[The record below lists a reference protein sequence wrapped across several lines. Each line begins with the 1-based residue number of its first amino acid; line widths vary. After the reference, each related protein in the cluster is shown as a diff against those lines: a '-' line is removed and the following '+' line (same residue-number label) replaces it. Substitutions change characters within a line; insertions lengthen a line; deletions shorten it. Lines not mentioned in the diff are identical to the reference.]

1 MYIKNGVEK
10 PMTHFIVEKTVE
22 IPKDIKVN
30 MKQIRG
36 GYTVEIEGPKGK
48 IVKSFTRLNV
58 QITLDDNKFTIAS
71 HFGKKTD
78 AAMVGTIR
86 GHLNNMIKGVQE
98 LYTYQVQII
107 TSHFPATVE
116 VQKSTILIKNLY
128 GRRDPIKVPY
138 DPSVNIKVKG
148 EMVTLTGI
156 DKEIVSQVAARLAE
170 SSRLRGRRSK
180 DPTVFQDGLYVVN
193 T

>member
-1 MYIKNGVEK
+1 
-10 PMTHFIVEKTVE
+10 MTHFAIEKTVE
-22 IPKDIKVN
+22 IPKGVKVG

-48 IVKSFTRLNV
+48 LEKSFTRLRV
-58 QITLDDNKFTIAS
+58 KMSLEKNKFVISS
-71 HFGKKTD
+71 HFGKKRE
-78 AAMVGTIR
+78 ASMVGTIT
-86 GHLNNMIKGVQE
+86 GHLNNMIKGVNE

-116 VQKSTILIKNLY
+116 VQKSVVLIKNLY

-138 DPSVNIKVKG
+138 DPLVNIKIKG
-148 EMVTLTGI
+148 DMVTLTSI
-156 DKEIVSQVAARLAE
+156 DKELVSQAEARLAE
-170 SSRLRGRRSK
+170 SSRLRGKRIK
-180 DPTVFQDGLYVVN
+180 DPTVFQDGLYVIN

>member
-1 MYIKNGVEK
+1 
-10 PMTHFIVEKTVE
+10 MTHFTVEKTVE
-22 IPKDIKVN
+22 IPDDIKVD

-48 IVKSFTRLNV
+48 IEKDFTRLSV
-58 QITLDDNKFTIAS
+58 KISLEDKKFVITS
-71 HFGKKTD
+71 HFGKKRE
-78 AAMVGTIR
+78 ASMVGTIA
-86 GHLNNMIKGVQE
+86 GHLKNMIQGVKE

-116 VQKSTILIKNLY
+116 VQKSVVLIKNLY
-128 GRRDPIKVPY
+128 GRRDPIEVPY
-138 DPSVNIKVKG
+138 DSSVDIKVKG
-148 EMVTLTGI
+148 DLVTLTGI
-156 DKEIVSQVAARLAE
+156 NKELVSQAAARLAE

-180 DPTVFQDGLYVVN
+180 DPTVFQDGLYVLN

>member
-1 MYIKNGVEK
+1 
-10 PMTHFIVEKTVE
+10 MTHYAIEKTVE
-22 IPKDIKVN
+22 IPNNIKVD

-36 GYTVEIEGPKGK
+36 GYTVKIEGPKGN
-48 IVKSFTRLNV
+48 IEKSFTRLSINMV
-58 QITLDDNKFTIAS
+58 LEDNKFVISS
-71 HFGKKTD
+71 HFGKKKE
-78 AAMVGTIR
+78 ASMVGTIT

-116 VQKSTILIKNLY
+116 VQKSVVLIKNLY
-128 GRRDPIKVPY
+128 GRRDPIKVPF
-138 DPSVNIKVKG
+138 DPSVDIKVKG
-148 EMVTLTGI
+148 EIVTLTGI
-156 DKEIVSQVAARLAE
+156 NKEMVSQAAARLAE

-180 DPTVFQDGLYVVN
+180 DPTVFQDGLYVIN